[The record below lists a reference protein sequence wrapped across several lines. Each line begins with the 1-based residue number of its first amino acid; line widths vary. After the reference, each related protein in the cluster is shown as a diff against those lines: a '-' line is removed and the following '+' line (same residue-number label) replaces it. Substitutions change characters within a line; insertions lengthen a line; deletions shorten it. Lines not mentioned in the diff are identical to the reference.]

1 MRRTKV
7 LCARRPDIGD
17 RPAKSLKP
25 VSTRCGVADPAG
37 KQLNDEW
44 ETPLT
49 PAFVRRVVAALDQK
63 NGDEAR
69 GLVLP
74 LRPADCAE
82 LLDLLRPDE
91 RRYLVE
97 VLGADLHADVLS
109 ELDEGIRDD
118 VMELLD
124 SAVIVAALQEMETD
138 DAVYV
143 VEDMDKREQRE
154 ILAQLPA
161 DDRAAIEQSLE
172 YPEDSAGR
180 LMQRELVAVP
190 PFWDVGQ
197 MIDYMR
203 KSDDLPDEFYE
214 IFVVDPSHRPVGTLP
229 LYRAMRSSRDV
240 KISDL
245 MIHQQT
251 LLGIEMDREDVARKF
266 EKYDL
271 ISAAVVDAEGRL
283 VGVITVDDIVEVIAD
298 EASEDIMLMGG
309 VGSEE
314 SVTDSVFETTRGR
327 FSWLFLNLLTAIVA
341 SLVISLFD
349 ATIEHMVAL
358 AVLMPI
364 VASMGGNA
372 GTQTMTIA
380 VRSLATRDLVSMNA
394 RRIVTREVLVGLAN
408 GLMFAGLMGVIGGL
422 WFSNLTL
429 GLVLAAAMV
438 VNMAVAGL
446 AGILIPLGLE
456 KMKVDPAVSSAV
468 FLTTVTDVVGFFAF
482 LGMAAIW
489 LV

>member
-1 MRRTKV
+1 M
-7 LCARRPDIGD
+7 
-17 RPAKSLKP
+17 
-25 VSTRCGVADPAG
+25 ADPTG
-37 KQLNDEW
+37 KYSSDEW

-49 PAFVRRVVAALDQK
+49 PVFVRRVVTALDQVD
-63 NGDEAR
+63 GDEAR
-69 GLVLP
+69 SLVLP

-82 LLDLLRPDE
+82 LLDLLRSDE

-97 VLGADLHADVLS
+97 ILGSDLHADVLS
-109 ELDEGIRDD
+109 ELAEGIRNE

-124 SAVIVAALQEMETD
+124 SDVIAAALREMETD

-143 VEDMDKREQRE
+143 IEDMAKHEQRE

-161 DDRAAIEQSLE
+161 DDRAAIERSLE

-203 KSDDLPDEFYE
+203 QSDDLPDEFYE

-251 LLGIEMDREDVARKF
+251 LLGVGVDREDVARKF

-271 ISAAVVDAEGRL
+271 ISAAVVDGEGRL

-327 FSWLFLNLLTAIVA
+327 FAWLFLNLLTAIMA

-394 RRIVTREVLVGLAN
+394 RRIVMREVLVGLAN
-408 GLMFAGLMGVIGGL
+408 GLMFATLMGIIGGL

-489 LV
+489 LI

>member
-1 MRRTKV
+1 M
-7 LCARRPDIGD
+7 
-17 RPAKSLKP
+17 
-25 VSTRCGVADPAG
+25 ADPTG
-37 KQLNDEW
+37 KYSSDEW

-49 PAFVRRVVAALDQK
+49 PVFVRRVVTALDQVD
-63 NGDEAR
+63 GDEAR
-69 GLVLP
+69 SLVLP

-82 LLDLLRPDE
+82 LLDLLRSDE

-97 VLGADLHADVLS
+97 ILGSDLHADVLS
-109 ELDEGIRDD
+109 ELAEGIRNE

-124 SAVIVAALQEMETD
+124 SDVIAAALREMETD

-143 VEDMDKREQRE
+143 IEDMAKHEQRE

-161 DDRAAIEQSLE
+161 DDRAAIERSLE

-203 KSDDLPDEFYE
+203 QSDDLPDEFYE

-251 LLGIEMDREDVARKF
+251 LLGVEVDREDVARKF

-271 ISAAVVDAEGRL
+271 ISAAVVDGEGRL

-327 FSWLFLNLLTAIVA
+327 FAWLFLNLLTAIMA

-394 RRIVTREVLVGLAN
+394 RRIVMREVLVGLAN
-408 GLMFAGLMGVIGGL
+408 GLMFATLMGIIGGL

-489 LV
+489 LI